1 MSQPRTR
8 LHMEALEARENPSTL
23 FAENFDTTAPPALPT
38 GWTAWSSSG
47 APAFTTSAGTGLG
60 GTGAL
65 RSDADSRTAA
75 LAWAPQTVSGD
86 TGAAA
91 SIFVNSLV
99 PTFVF
104 ARGQNLSEGNRS
116 YLAAVVTRGLNVRLL
131 EVSGSFTRVLG
142 SVSSAPSGY
151 LSNQW
156 VRVAL
161 VPAGASVSV
170 QVTRADT
177 GQFLS
182 ANGTWQAAETTA
194 IAATTTLRATQAKVG
209 VGRNG
214 LYFGTVAVDNFEAIG
229 TAPAVP
235 PVVPPPP
242 APPVVP
248 PPPPPPPPP
257 VVVSPPP
264 APPASGS
271 TITQS
276 FDTTAVGSAP
286 SGWNG
291 WASDSRGFFMA
302 SAARALSPNNGFA
315 ADGLSGTTSRAWASA
330 DLPADVDVSASAYLD
345 SLIPVQVFARGAN
358 LQGGAPTF
366 YALQL
371 TRGLEAKLVK
381 VVSGT
386 ETVLGTVRSAAYLSN
401 QWVRARLTVEGD
413 LLRAQVFR
421 ADTRQWLSVDGTWS
435 DGPDFAFD
443 ARDASISAAGKAG
456 VGRRAGAS
464 GFVTVDDF
472 DAKPAG
478 TATGPQVSAQRTTGT
493 GSTVT
498 GEVTFRATV
507 TGPFSRVEFRLN
519 NVVRAAS
526 AASPAE
532 WTFDSTTVTNGTY
545 ALVVRAF
552 DAAGNVGTWSQV
564 LAVNNP
570 NMDPLPDP
578 SIPRKYQH
586 IRIAQLAYSGTPI
599 NNAFEQNLLRN
610 SVDLVVPNPQ
620 FLQSV
625 QSASPDT
632 PQLIYSNVSNLY
644 QDLLTSWLNYAD
656 RVGVSRELAFYHVTR
671 PTAFEGASPSSQPV
685 RWLTGASQWSGTS
698 TPVDVTSAVRGGR
711 NFSVQFGAAGT
722 STALGYVEKF
732 RELNVTLARAA
743 TGTAAGTWEY
753 ATATDANGN
762 PTAWKTLTLLADGT
776 NGLRTSGRITFDP
789 PKDWVPTALTPGA
802 ARLYAVRYRTTAGTQ
817 AESAML
823 FTVFG
828 RDYVNAN
835 GQPNGTIPA
844 FDYAADAD
852 GDGYLNDAEYATR
865 AAGQDA
871 RFVYETRLFYP
882 FYGQMRFVTNP
893 SSSAVRHWAQE
904 YHVALLQAQPL
915 ADGIFM
921 DNATGKVPFPGV
933 SVLEPT
939 GTFSEDS
946 GALMAA
952 LSRAIAPKWV
962 LANTAGGATTADGIT
977 AGSAAVIEEF
987 LLRPLA
993 HNWSEVGDTVSLVN
1007 RRLNTEGN
1015 PFVVLDSTPQ
1025 GGSRTDG
1032 RTQLGTLA
1040 YYYLL
1045 ADADRTFLMFFGGDS
1060 PSTSWVQHW
1069 SPAVNVNVGA
1079 ATGAMRTFATGTDPA
1094 NAALT
1099 YQVLARDYANALVLF
1114 KPLSYALGR
1123 GEGTTADTTATAHQ
1137 LNGTYRQVNADG
1149 TLGAAVTSVTLRNGE
1164 GAILV
1169 KV

>member
-8 LHMEALEARENPSTL
+8 LLFEALEARENPSPL
-23 FAENFDTTAPPALPT
+23 FAENFDTTTAPALPT
-38 GWTAWSSSG
+38 GWTAWSSG
-47 APAFTTSAGTGLG
+47 APAFATSAGTGLS
-60 GTGAL
+60 GTTAL
-65 RSDADSRTAA
+65 RSEADSRTAA
-75 LAWAPQTVSGD
+75 LTWHPQTVSGD

-91 SIFVNSLV
+91 SIYVNSLV
-99 PTFVF
+99 PVFVF
-104 ARGQNLSEGNRS
+104 ARGTNLDADNRS

-131 EVSGSFTRVLG
+131 EVTGTTTRVLG
-142 SVSSAPSGY
+142 AVNGAASAY

-161 VPAGASVSV
+161 VPTGANVSV

-177 GQFLS
+177 GQYLTAS
-182 ANGTWQAAETTA
+182 GTWQTEEATAITATTA
-194 IAATTTLRATQAKVG
+194 LSATDAKVG

-214 LYFGTVAVDNFEAIG
+214 LYFGAVAIDNFEALG
-229 TAPAVP
+229 T
-235 PVVPPPP
+235 PPPTGP
-242 APPVVP
+242 TV
-248 PPPPPPPPP
+248 
-257 VVVSPPP
+257 
-264 APPASGS
+264 
-271 TITQS
+271 TQS

-286 SGWNG
+286 SGWNA
-291 WASDSRGFFMA
+291 WASDSRGFFTA
-302 SAARALSPNNGFA
+302 STVRAVSPSNGFA
-315 ADGLSGTTSRAWASA
+315 SDGLSNTTSRAWANV
-330 DLPADVDVSASAYLD
+330 DLPANADVSASVYLD
-345 SLIPVQVFARGAN
+345 SLIPVQVFARGSN
-358 LQGGAPTF
+358 LQSATPTF

-381 VVSGT
+381 VVNGT
-386 ETVLGTVRSAAYLSN
+386 ETVLGTVKSAAYFSG
-401 QWVRARLTVEGD
+401 QWVRVRLTVEGD
-413 LLRAQVFR
+413 RLRAQVFR
-421 ADTRQWLSVDGTWS
+421 TDAQKWLSVDGSWS
-435 DGPDFAFD
+435 DGPDYALD
-443 ARDASISAAGKAG
+443 VRDASVTAAGKAG

-464 GFVTVDDF
+464 GIVTVDDF
-472 DAKPAG
+472 EAKPAG
-478 TATGPQVSAQRTTGT
+478 AASGPQVSAARTTGT
-493 GSTVT
+493 GTTVT

-507 TGPFSRVEFRLN
+507 TGAFTRLEFRLN
-519 NVVRAAS
+519 NVVRATS
-526 AASPAE
+526 ATSPAL

-545 ALVVRAF
+545 TLVARAF
-552 DAAGNVGTWSQV
+552 DALGNVGSWSQV
-564 LAVNNP
+564 LTVSNP
-570 NMDPLPDP
+570 NRDPLPDP
-578 SIPRKYQH
+578 SIPRHYTH
-586 IRIAQLAYSGTPI
+586 VRVAQLAYSGTPI
-599 NNAFEQNLLRN
+599 TNAFEQNLLRN
-610 SVDLVVPNPQ
+610 SVDLVVPNPA

-625 QSASPDT
+625 QNASPNT

-656 RVGVSRELAFYHVTR
+656 RLGVSRELAFYHVTQA
-671 PTAFEGASPSSQPV
+671 TAFEGASPSSQPV
-685 RWLTGASQWSGTS
+685 KWLTGASQWSGTS

-711 NFSVQFGAAGT
+711 NFSVEFGAAGT

-762 PTAWKTLTLLADGT
+762 PTQWKTLTLLADNT

-789 PKDWVPTALTPGA
+789 PADWVAASLTPGA
-802 ARLYAVRYRTTAGTQ
+802 ARLYAVRYRTTAGTA
-817 AESAML
+817 AENAML

-844 FDYAADAD
+844 FDYAADKN
-852 GDGYLNDAEYATR
+852 GDGYLNDTEYANR
-865 AAGQDA
+865 AAGFDA

-893 SSSAVRHWAQE
+893 SSSAVRHWASD
-904 YHVALLQAQPL
+904 YHVALLKSQPL

-921 DNATGKVPFPGV
+921 DNSTGKVPFPGV

-946 GALMAA
+946 GAMMDA

-993 HNWSEVGDTVSLVN
+993 HNWSEVGDTVALVN
-1007 RRLNTEGN
+1007 RRLNTAGN
-1015 PFVVLDSTPQ
+1015 PFVVLDSSAQ

-1060 PSTSWVQHW
+1060 PSTSWTEHW
-1069 SPAVNVNVGA
+1069 SPAVSVNVGA
-1079 ATGAMRTFATGTDPA
+1079 ATGAMRTFATGTDPT
-1094 NAALT
+1094 NTGLT
-1099 YQVLARDYANALVLF
+1099 YKVFARDYANALVLY
-1114 KPLSYALGR
+1114 KPLSYALGK
-1123 GEGTTADTTATAHQ
+1123 GEGTTADNTATTHQ
-1137 LNGTYRQVNADG
+1137 LNGTYRRVNADG
-1149 TLGAAVTSVTLRNGE
+1149 TLGAPVTSVTLRNGE

-1169 KV
+1169 KA